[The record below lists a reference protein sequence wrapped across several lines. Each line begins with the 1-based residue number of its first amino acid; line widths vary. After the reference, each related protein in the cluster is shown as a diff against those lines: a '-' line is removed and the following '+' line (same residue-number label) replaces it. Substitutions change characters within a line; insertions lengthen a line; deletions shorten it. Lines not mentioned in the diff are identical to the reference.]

1 MEFRAKSKE
10 TKGWV
15 FGPGVFVGPY
25 EVTMVPDKCAY
36 QTKEEQHSYIFNS
49 FGAKEEVVTDTI
61 GRCTEY
67 TDNNHVKIYEGDI
80 VNIKYRNSDITYKG
94 GVVKFGEYKL
104 SRYDEFPRYLGY
116 YIVVDKLVAPFIP
129 LIDVGEVMLD
139 NKISLSL
146 LDVIYNGEVK
156 VIGNVFDNPTLLE
169 LNDE

>member
-1 MEFRAKSKE
+1 MEFRAKLKE
-10 TKGWV
+10 TKDWV

-25 EVTMVPDKCAY
+25 EVTMVPDKYAY

-80 VNIKYRNSDITYKG
+80 VNIKYRDSDITYES

-116 YIVVDKLVAPFIP
+116 YIVVDKLVAPFT
-129 LIDVGEVMLD
+129 DVSEVILD
-139 NKISLSL
+139 NRISISL
-146 LDVIYNGEVK
+146 LDAIYNGEVK
-156 VIGNVFDNPTLLE
+156 VIGNVFDNPELLE
-169 LNDE
+169 LK